1 MPQMRSDM
9 LTTFTTPSDLE
20 IVATRE
26 FNASKQFLFDAHTKP
41 EHIRQ
46 WMLGPDGW
54 SMPICEVDLHVGGA
68 WRFVWRRTNQTE
80 MEMTGLYREITP
92 HDRLVTTESWG
103 GPWPETTN
111 TVEFVECD
119 GNTTLIMTIRYP
131 ACEARDAAT
140 STGMKAGMTA
150 SFDRLA
156 EYASRA

>member
-26 FNASKQFLFDAHTKP
+26 FNASKQLLFEAHTKP
-41 EHIRQ
+41 EHIAQ
-46 WMLGPDGW
+46 WMTGPDGW
-54 SMPICEVDLHVGGA
+54 SMPVCEVDLRVGGA
-68 WRFVWRRTNQTE
+68 WRFVWRRENKSE

-111 TVEFVECD
+111 IVEFVERD
-119 GNTTLIMTIRYP
+119 GKTTLTMTIRYP
-131 ACEARDAAT
+131 SREARDAAT
-140 STGMKAGMTA
+140 ATGMKAGMNA

-156 EYASRA
+156 EYSSRA